1 MEKLIKSGIIVV
13 FILSVV
19 CLGVTTVLFSHKINE
34 RERADALTGCISKAA
49 VEFGLEN
56 SEEDV
61 LRKLV
66 IPGERDKLLSS
77 LEENITRTIN
87 DLDKTKSSLKKAKKN
102 LTEKINE
109 AKKLADD
116 LQVEKKERDQLKI
129 ELEKQISLAQKLV
142 KELELEREKT
152 KQIEEKLSGLS
163 HDLET
168 LSSGKQEML
177 KKVKRLEEE
186 KMALKKR
193 LQELS
198 KTTEG
203 SVPLDPIYVRAETK
217 FSGNVLAVN
226 AKYNFVVVNIGSAEG
241 LINGD
246 ELIISRGKTLVG
258 KVKVEK
264 VDDKM
269 AVANI
274 LPEWLQEPMKE
285 GDNVNKF

>member
-1 MEKLIKSGIIVV
+1 MGKLVKGGIIVV
-13 FILSVV
+13 SILSVV

-49 VEFGLEN
+49 IEFGLEN

-61 LRKLV
+61 LKKLV
-66 IPGERDKLLSS
+66 IPGERGKLLSS
-77 LEENITRTIN
+77 LGENIIRTVN
-87 DLDKTKSSLKKAKKN
+87 ELDQTKSSLKKAEED
-102 LTEKINE
+102 LTEKREE
-109 AKKLADD
+109 AKRLADD
-116 LQVEKKERDQLKI
+116 LQVEKKEKGQLKI
-129 ELEKQISLAQKLV
+129 ELDRQISLAQKLV
-142 KELELEREKT
+142 KELDLEREKT

-163 HDLET
+163 HELET
-168 LSSGKQEML
+168 LSSGKEEIL
-177 KKVKRLEEE
+177 KKVKKLEEE

-203 SVPLDPIYVRAETK
+203 SVPLDPIYVRAETR
-217 FSGNVLAVN
+217 FFGNVLAVN
-226 AKYNFVVVNIGSAEG
+226 AKYNFVVVNIGSGEG
-241 LINGD
+241 LIKGD

-258 KVKVEK
+258 KVRVEK
-264 VDDKM
+264 VDNQM

-274 LPEWLQEPMKE
+274 LPEWLQEPIEE